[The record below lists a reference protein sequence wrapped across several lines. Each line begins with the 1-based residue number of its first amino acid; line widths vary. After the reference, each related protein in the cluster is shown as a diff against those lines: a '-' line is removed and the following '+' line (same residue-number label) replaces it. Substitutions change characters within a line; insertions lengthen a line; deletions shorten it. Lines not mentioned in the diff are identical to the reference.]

1 MGFSQ
6 QLVVCC
12 KAPQSSSQSKMLVYY
27 KCQHFPIDAT
37 CIDGGIAHFSA
48 PFLTNNHITAA
59 VITQV
64 AVGDYLKALSEKL

>member
-1 MGFSQ
+1 M

-12 KAPQSSSQSKMLVYY
+12 EAPQSSSQSKMLVYY

-37 CIDGGIAHFSA
+37 CIDSGIAPFPA
-48 PFLTNNHITAA
+48 PFPTNIHITAA

-64 AVGDYLKALSEKL
+64 AAGNYLEALREKL